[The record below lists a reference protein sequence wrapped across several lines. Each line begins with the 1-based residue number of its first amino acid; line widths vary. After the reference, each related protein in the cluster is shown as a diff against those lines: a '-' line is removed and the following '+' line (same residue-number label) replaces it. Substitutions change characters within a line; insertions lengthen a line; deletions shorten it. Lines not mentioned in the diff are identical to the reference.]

1 MAELS
6 RLRWFCRRGMK
17 ELGVVLGRYLEQHY
31 ATASSAEQERF
42 KALLEMP
49 DPDLYDLLL
58 GRSAT
63 SDVEL
68 ARFMQLLRDMS
79 GQTNTES

>member
-1 MAELS
+1 
-6 RLRWFCRRGMK
+6 MK
-17 ELGVVLGRYLEQHY
+17 ELDVVLGRYLEQHY
-31 ATASSAEQERF
+31 ASASSAEQERF
-42 KALLEMP
+42 KVLLDMP

-79 GQTNTES
+79 GQTNRES

>member
-1 MAELS
+1 
-6 RLRWFCRRGMK
+6 MK
-17 ELGVVLGRYLEQHY
+17 ELDVLLGRYLEQHY
-31 ATASSAEQERF
+31 ASAASAEQERF
-42 KALLEMP
+42 KALLDMP

-68 ARFMQLLRDMS
+68 ARFIQLLRDMS
-79 GQTNTES
+79 GQTNRES

>member
-6 RLRWFCRRGMK
+6 RLRWLCRRGMK
-17 ELGVVLGRYLEQHY
+17 ELDVVLGRYLEQHY
-31 ATASSAEQERF
+31 ASASSAEQERF

-68 ARFMQLLRDMS
+68 ARFMQLLCDMS
-79 GQTNTES
+79 GQTNRES